1 MASEWAAAARLVRRT
16 GFGATGST
24 VDAVV
29 KEGAAHYVSRILAAD
44 PKSDPGAKQTPP
56 PTFEPVA
63 AMHKDM
69 DPAAKKQRRK
79 AQHGQ
84 DQKLVGW
91 WLRRMLAVH
100 QPFGEKATFA
110 WHSHFATSLK
120 KVKSPQLMFAQND
133 LLRRG
138 GRGDFDT
145 LANAMLVNGATLRWL
160 DGEKNDTKGPNE
172 NLSREF
178 MEIFTLGHADG
189 YTEQD
194 VREGA
199 RALTG
204 WKINR
209 RTGEV
214 TLRAPLHDDKPK
226 TLFGKSADYDARG
239 FCTAVLARPG
249 HPEYLA
255 TRMWHQFVSNNDPSP
270 ATLAKLVAA
279 YGDGHDL
286 HALFTTMFT
295 DDSFAAAEGT
305 YIIGPVEWLIGAM
318 RTLQVPVSNDKALR
332 MVAAALNGLGQLP
345 LYPPSV
351 GGWPSGMVWVST
363 ASADLRFRAATMLM
377 KSAHLPTLSGSTTT
391 KLETVAHLL
400 GVQTWSNQT
409 LAVLKGSVGDP
420 RTLLP
425 VALNTPEYLVH

>member
-226 TLFGKSADYDARG
+226 TLFGKSADLRRARLLHRGPRPARAPGVPRDA
-239 FCTAVLARPG
+239 
-249 HPEYLA
+249 
-255 TRMWHQFVSNNDPSP
+255 D
-270 ATLAKLVAA
+270 VA
-279 YGDGHDL
+279 
-286 HALFTTMFT
+286 
-295 DDSFAAAEGT
+295 
-305 YIIGPVEWLIGAM
+305 PV
-318 RTLQVPVSNDKALR
+318 R
-332 MVAAALNGLGQLP
+332 
-345 LYPPSV
+345 
-351 GGWPSGMVWVST
+351 
-363 ASADLRFRAATMLM
+363 
-377 KSAHLPTLSGSTTT
+377 
-391 KLETVAHLL
+391 LE
-400 GVQTWSNQT
+400 Q
-409 LAVLKGSVGDP
+409 
-420 RTLLP
+420 RP
-425 VALNTPEYLVH
+425 VAGHAGRSSWPPTATATTCTPCSRRCSPTTRSPRPRAPTSSGRWSG